1 MSGPALAEGV
11 PATPEAV
18 AVLLVPP
25 APTREERIKQSMWI
39 RSVLIGPGDPY
50 DEASER
56 RRAVRNVDRAYYPAG
71 AGRQLISCLG
81 AHNRLDQLRQLRAPA
96 LVIHGIDDVLI
107 PVENGRLVADAVPG
121 ARLIEIE
128 GMGHDL
134 PKRAWPVVLDAIAEV
149 ARKADALQPR

>member
-1 MSGPALAEGV
+1 
-11 PATPEAV
+11 
-18 AVLLVPP
+18 
-25 APTREERIKQSMWI
+25 
-39 RSVLIGPGDPY
+39 
-50 DEASER
+50 
-56 RRAVRNVDRAYYPAG
+56 
-71 AGRQLISCLG
+71 LISCLG